1 MGDVVHRFFGLT
13 YALHHLLPNMT
24 CTFQVELSGRSVD
37 PRVGGPTGWVTVAN
51 RVPGP
56 THALHHLLP
65 NMTYTFLV
73 RAENAHGFSPA
84 SPLSS
89 PVTLPLQDQDLPE
102 ELREAM
108 STLSAGHIL
117 ELTTIFPISSTS
129 IKLGW
134 EVQLLT
140 FNNFLIVIKMS
151 KQIKMS
157 MLTS

>member
-1 MGDVVHRFFGLT
+1 MVTLGFNIERLAYNISLHSPDIVVL
-13 YALHHLLPNMT
+13 
-24 CTFQVELSGRSVD
+24 QVELSGRSVE
-37 PRVGGPTGWVTVAN
+37 PRVGGSTGWVTVAY

-89 PVTLPLQDQDLPE
+89 PVTLPLQDQDLPD
-102 ELREAM
+102 ELREAT

-134 EVQLLT
+134 EVQ
-140 FNNFLIVIKMS
+140 
-151 KQIKMS
+151 
-157 MLTS
+157 